1 MKWQKNKSRE
11 SCLKHYGVEHP
22 SQSEIIKKK
31 KIATTL
37 EHYGVENPFQAE
49 EVKQKIKETCLE
61 KYGVENAMQNKII
74 RNKGMQLGLEN
85 GKFPSSKQQRYLCNL
100 FNGELNKLIKGCVCD
115 IILEDKKIAIEY
127 DGSGHWLCMKL
138 GNISL
143 EQFNE
148 KEKKRENKIINAGYK
163 LIRIISRKDLL
174 PQDEIIIKLIN
185 EISTLSDKLVKIDI
199 DNNYI
204 IYENKI
210 ESYKFNDLKSIKE
223 NKNGK
228 K

>member
-1 MKWQKNKSRE
+1 MQSEMAKNKSRE

-74 RNKGMQLGLEN
+74 RNKMMQLDLEN

-138 GNISL
+138 G
-143 EQFNE
+143 
-148 KEKKRENKIINAGYK
+148 
-163 LIRIISRKDLL
+163 
-174 PQDEIIIKLIN
+174 
-185 EISTLSDKLVKIDI
+185 TLSDKLVKIDI